1 MVKLTNEDIEK
12 QKEIKRIIRYWEGK
26 KRYAQ
31 MRIDENVKKYADIT
45 AKRIQINEKKIV
57 ESHLKDLGLNEDEID
72 REIENNEDE
81 NLGCYAIG
89 SIYDTCECKKCREE
103 EE

>member
-1 MVKLTNEDIEK
+1 MVKL
-12 QKEIKRIIRYWEGK
+12 
-26 KRYAQ
+26 
-31 MRIDENVKKYADIT
+31 
-45 AKRIQINEKKIV
+45 KIL
-57 ESHLKDLGLNEDEID
+57 ESSLKDLGLNEDEID

-89 SIYDTCECKKCREE
+89 SIYDTCECKKCKEE